1 MSRRNQTCNDQ
12 EAENSST
19 GHSKCESLKGRRCLM
34 CLRNRREVVH
44 LEGGSVWLHK
54 DYGLWRAS

>member
-1 MSRRNQTCNDQ
+1 MSRRNQTFNDQ

-19 GHSKCESLKGRRCLM
+19 GHSKCESLKGGRCPM
-34 CLRNRREVVH
+34 CLRNRREAVH
-44 LEGGSVWLHK
+44 LERKSIWRHK